1 MGGNLLISTATLL
14 GFLLTLARV
23 AGVFVFVPMP
33 GIGGVVNPARVILAF
48 GITIALFPLWPHIAA
63 YPTVGTLAMW
73 LMVEAAL
80 GIGIGLAVAFVTE
93 AFLLGAQAMSLQSG
107 YGFASTFDPN
117 TQADSGVVVV
127 FMQIV
132 SGLLFFTT
140 GLDRQVIRVFAH
152 SMETYPAGS
161 FVLSRGAATQ
171 VLTLGSTIF
180 STGLRLALPV
190 IAVMVMIDISL
201 ALLGRVNA
209 QLHLT
214 VVAFPVKML
223 MFLVMMGWLALLF
236 PVLYRAQ
243 SGAALTIARGLIAR

>member
-1 MGGNLLISTATLL
+1 MGGDLLVSTVTLL

-33 GIGGVVNPARVILAF
+33 GASGLINPARAILAL
-48 GITIALFPLWPHIAA
+48 GLTIALYPLWPHIAA
-63 YPTVGTLAMW
+63 YPSAGTMVMW
-73 LMVEAAL
+73 LLVEAAL

-93 AFLLGAQAMSLQSG
+93 AFLVGAQAMSLQAG

-127 FMQIV
+127 LMQV
-132 SGLLFFTT
+132 VVGLLFFTT
-140 GLDRQVIRVFAH
+140 GLDREVIRIFAR
-152 SMETYPAGS
+152 SMEIYPAGS
-161 FVLSRGAATQ
+161 FVLTRGAAAQ
-171 VLTLGSTIF
+171 LLAMGATIF
-180 STGLRLALPV
+180 STGLRLALPI

-214 VVAFPVKML
+214 IVAFPVKML
-223 MFLVMMGWLALLF
+223 IFLTLFGWLALLL

-243 SGAALTIARGLIAR
+243 SGAMLKAAQGLIAR

>member
-1 MGGNLLISTATLL
+1 MGGELVLSLATLL

-33 GIGGVVNPARVILAF
+33 GASGLINPARAILAL
-48 GITIALFPLWPHIAA
+48 GLTIALYPLWPHIAA
-63 YPTVGTLAMW
+63 YPSAGTMVMW
-73 LMVEAAL
+73 LIVEAAL

-93 AFLLGAQAMSLQSG
+93 AFLVGAQAMSLQAG
-107 YGFASTFDPN
+107 YAFASTFDPN

-127 FMQIV
+127 LMQV
-132 SGLLFFTT
+132 VAGLLFFTT
-140 GLDRQVIRVFAH
+140 GLDREVIRIFAR

-161 FVLSRGAATQ
+161 FVLTRGAAAQ
-171 VLTLGSTIF
+171 LLAMGATIF
-180 STGLRLALPV
+180 STGLRLALPI

-214 VVAFPVKML
+214 IVAFPVKML
-223 MFLVMMGWLALLF
+223 IFLTLFGWLALLL

-243 SGAALTIARGLIAR
+243 SGAMLTVAKGLIAK

>member
-1 MGGNLLISTATLL
+1 MGGDLLVSTATLL

-33 GIGGVVNPARVILAF
+33 GASGLINPARAILAL
-48 GITIALFPLWPHIAA
+48 GLTIALYPLWPHIAV
-63 YPTVGTLAMW
+63 YPSAGTMVMW
-73 LMVEAAL
+73 LIVEAAL
-80 GIGIGLAVAFVTE
+80 GIGIGLAVAFLTE
-93 AFLLGAQAMSLQSG
+93 AFLVGAQAMSLQAG
-107 YGFASTFDPN
+107 YAFASTFDPN

-127 FMQIV
+127 LMQV
-132 SGLLFFTT
+132 VAGLLFFTT
-140 GLDRQVIRVFAH
+140 GLDREVIRIFAR

-161 FVLSRGAATQ
+161 FVLTRGAAAQ
-171 VLTLGSTIF
+171 LLAMGATIF
-180 STGLRLALPV
+180 STGLRLALPI

-214 VVAFPVKML
+214 IVAFPVKML
-223 MFLVMMGWLALLF
+223 IFLTLFGWLALLL

-243 SGAALTIARGLIAR
+243 SGAMLKAAQGLIAR

>member
-1 MGGNLLISTATLL
+1 MGGDLVVSTATLL

-33 GIGGVVNPARVILAF
+33 GIGGVINPARVILAF
-48 GITIALFPLWPHIAA
+48 SITVALYPLWPRIAR
-63 YPTVGTLAMW
+63 YPDAGTMAMW
-73 LMVEAAL
+73 LLVEAAL
-80 GIGIGLAVAFVTE
+80 GIGIGLAVAFLTE
-93 AFLLGAQAMSLQSG
+93 AFAVGAQAMSLQAG
-107 YGFASTFDPN
+107 YAFATTFDPN
-117 TQADSGVVVV
+117 SQADSGVVVV

-140 GLDRQVIRVFAH
+140 GLDREVVRIFAR
-152 SMETYPAGS
+152 SLETYPAGS
-161 FVLSRGAATQ
+161 FVLTRGAAAE
-171 VLTLGSTIF
+171 LLALGSTIF
-180 STGLRLALPV
+180 STGLRLALPI
-190 IAVMVMIDISL
+190 IAVMVLIDISL

-223 MFLVMMGWLALLF
+223 IFLTLIGWLALLF

-243 SGAALTIARGLIAR
+243 SGAMLTAARGLIAR

>member
-1 MGGNLLISTATLL
+1 MGGDLLVSTATLL

-33 GIGGVVNPARVILAF
+33 GTGGVVNPARVILAL
-48 GITIALFPLWPHIAA
+48 GITVALYPLWPRIAV
-63 YPTVGTLAMW
+63 YPSAGTLAMW

-80 GIGIGLAVAFVTE
+80 GVGIGLAVSFITE
-93 AFLLGAQAMSLQSG
+93 AFSVGAQAMSMQAG
-107 YGFASTFDPN
+107 YAFASTFDPN
-117 TQADSGVVVV
+117 TQADSGVAIVL
-127 FMQIV
+127 MQIV
-132 SGLLFFTT
+132 TGLLFFTT
-140 GLDRQVIRVFAH
+140 GLDREVIRVFAR

-161 FVLSRGAATQ
+161 FVLSRGAAAQ
-171 VLTLGSTIF
+171 LLAMGSTIF

-214 VVAFPVKML
+214 IVAFPVKML
-223 MFLVMMGWLALLF
+223 MFLTLVGWLALLF
-236 PVLYRAQ
+236 PVLFRAQ
-243 SGAALTIARGLIAR
+243 SGVMLTAARGLIAR